1 MLVIY
6 SSYGSDPT
14 LAGRLVP
21 QLTHNTLT
29 LMWLP
34 ASIAMVNLAL
44 QAGFEKGNSKHSLSK
59 TLDEY
64 THVRGRVYNI
74 DCTPKLKG
82 QG

>member
-1 MLVIY
+1 
-6 SSYGSDPT
+6 
-14 LAGRLVP
+14 
-21 QLTHNTLT
+21 
-29 LMWLP
+29 MWLP

-64 THVRGRVYNI
+64 THVKGRVYNI